1 MKIKTFVV
9 GPAATNCYVVYDGS
23 DAVVIDPGFEAE
35 RVDAFLKQ
43 KKLKCHYILLTH
55 GHFDHILAVPALKRM
70 TGAKAVIAKPDADC
84 LVSPL
89 RSLSSKVHLDQTPI
103 EADFLAEEGS
113 SFVAGAME
121 FRYLLTPGHT
131 LGSAVII
138 CGDAMFS
145 GDTLFRDSCG
155 RTDLPGGSFRTISD
169 SLRRLYELDG
179 DFKVYPGHDQATT
192 LDREREFNLHMQ
204 EAVFGVDGGR
214 EEEFAEPEDDWD
226 EEFPDDEG
234 YPLVDPTEDFI
245 P

>member
-23 DAVVIDPGFEAE
+23 DAVVIDPGFEAA
-35 RVDAFLKQ
+35 RIDAFLKQ

-55 GHFDHILAVPALKRM
+55 GHFDHILAAPELKSM

-113 SFVAGAME
+113 SFVAGSME

-131 LGSAVII
+131 LGSAVIV

-145 GDTLFRDSCG
+145 GDTLFRDGCG
-155 RTDLPGGSFRTISD
+155 RTDLPGGSFRTISE

-214 EEEFAEPEDDWD
+214 EAEFAEPEDDWD
-226 EEFPDDEG
+226 EELDDEG
-234 YPLVDPTEDFI
+234 YPLVVPTEDFI